1 MEISMAEHQAPRRA
15 GELQRLEQ
23 APFFSI
29 DHPRPSDDIDRGVKE
44 ISLTVLRSNDEKAV
58 RATYHVLETSNSL
71 PAWKL
76 GSMWCMR
83 RSTFRAKIWMAERRA
98 WQGESQED
106 WVRLHILL
114 SKLVQFLSEQPSGL
128 DSQDDRSDVRTIIAE
143 VLKTMRRVLHA
154 DITP

>member
-1 MEISMAEHQAPRRA
+1 MEVSMAEHQAASRA

-23 APFFSI
+23 ASVFSV
-29 DHPRPSDDIDRGVKE
+29 DHPRLPDVTDKGVKE
-44 ISLTVLRSNDEKAV
+44 ISLTVLGSDDGKAV
-58 RATYHVLETSNSL
+58 RACYHLLTSSNSL

-114 SKLVQFLSEQPSGL
+114 S
-128 DSQDDRSDVRTIIAE
+128 
-143 VLKTMRRVLHA
+143 
-154 DITP
+154 